1 MSTEFESE
9 QQLLKVVTFNL
20 KRDGFNSKNRW
31 SARRELAAAMIAHSG
46 AEIIGV
52 QELLPTMRQDVQKL
66 LGNYSIVG
74 TGRYQGKSSFN
85 DEHTDIIVRDDCA
98 EVRNHK
104 TFWLSK
110 RPEKAGSR
118 GTLALYPRVCTMA
131 EVYLKQFGRYVRV
144 FNTHLDHVSA
154 LARVLGVRII
164 LEYMS
169 RYNKK
174 NPMPTILMGDMNAKP
189 GSRAMRIL
197 RENLH
202 FHSNIHLNDVYLSP
216 GAPQVHNTYHSF
228 KGIVHADKQPIDY
241 IFVSDEF
248 EVVKTDV
255 CTDNLNGQYPSD
267 HFFVMATLRLKSP
280 YVLA

>member
-1 MSTEFESE
+1 MATEAEE
-9 QQLLKVVTFNL
+9 QLLKVVTFNL
-20 KRDGFNSKNRW
+20 KRDGFGSKNRW
-31 SARRELAAAMIAHSG
+31 SARRELAAKLIEHSG
-46 AEIIGV
+46 AGIIGV
-52 QELLPTMRQDVQKL
+52 QELLPSMRQDVQKL
-66 LGNYSIVG
+66 LTDYSIVG
-74 TGRYQGKSSFN
+74 TGRYQGKNTYN
-85 DEHTDIIVRDDCA
+85 DEHADIIVRNDCA
-98 EVRNHK
+98 EVREHK

-118 GTLALYPRVCTMA
+118 GTLALFPRVCTMA
-131 EVYLKQFGRYVRV
+131 EIYLKPFDRFVRV

-154 LARVLGVRII
+154 FARVLGVRII

-174 NPMPTILMGDMNAKP
+174 APMPTILMGDMNAKP

-216 GAPQVHNTYHSF
+216 GAPRLHNTYHSF
-228 KGIVHADKQPIDY
+228 KGIVREQEQPIDY

-248 EVVKTDV
+248 EVVKTEV

-267 HFFVMATLRLKSP
+267 HFFVMASLRLKSP